1 MAILVDGPRYRIE
14 ETADGILLVNLA
26 GDAKDPDFDEFFG
39 KFQHL
44 LEERAP
50 ATVSIDAGALGESS
64 LNLRWKLAMRM
75 KQNRGLIHR
84 SAVFGLSERLTTVVR
99 IILRAS
105 GRTNVRI
112 FDTRDAAEKWLLDG
126 VH

>member
-1 MAILVDGPRYRIE
+1 M
-14 ETADGILLVNLA
+14 TAGSTRSQPTVA
-26 GDAKDPDFDEFFG
+26 GGLG
-39 KFQHL
+39 K
-44 LEERAP
+44 
-50 ATVSIDAGALGESS
+50 SS

-75 KQNRGLIHR
+75 KQNRGLIRR